1 MRTLVNSILAVTTL
15 VSAGFK
21 KKQPTGAPAAKTAEG
36 SAAAP
41 AVGSAAPAATTP
53 TPAAAATPGEV
64 SSLFDTARAAG
75 TLTTFVKKAVDAAG
89 LTEKRFGAGPFTVF
103 APTDAAF
110 AALPPKDLEA
120 PLVDK
125 AQLQA
130 LLESHIVEGNIAS
143 KDLSAR
149 KTVKTAQGSE
159 LAIDAASGIKIG
171 GAAVVTPDLSGANG
185 VIHAIDTVLAVP
197 N

>member
-53 TPAAAATPGEV
+53 TPAAAATPGELRSV
-64 SSLFDTARAAG
+64 LNAARAAG
-75 TLTTFVKKAVDAAG
+75 TLTTFVKAVDAAG

-110 AALPPKDLEA
+110 ATLPPKDLEA

-159 LAIDAASGIKIG
+159 LAIDASNGIKIG